1 MYIAWIIVSRILLS
15 RDPADLVHNANINV
29 AVRTS
34 QWPSESITVA
44 HTFTELKFKRK
55 YNYSTHHNEEFFLQV
70 RRLQSPV
77 SFRAGITVPYSRA
90 VLSFS
95 VVYFDFTCPFRAVLA
110 TASVLSLHRFPRC
123 VPHRMHLVRSVG
135 FIRVHRSQCHCRT
148 EAIEPILLESWLF
161 YHEISFGLQ
170 IFQAS
175 WSTILM
181 HFVAECV
188 MYTNLG
194 LVHAG
199 QS

>member
-1 MYIAWIIVSRILLS
+1 MNWYYR
-15 RDPADLVHNANINV
+15 RH
-29 AVRTS
+29 
-34 QWPSESITVA
+34 
-44 HTFTELKFKRK
+44 
-55 YNYSTHHNEEFFLQV
+55 YNYNTHHKEDFFAQD
-70 RRLQSPV
+70 RRLHSPV
-77 SFRAGITVPYSRA
+77 SFDNGITVSDSRA
-90 VLSFS
+90 LFSFS
-95 VVYFDFTCPFRAVLA
+95 FVVYFDFTCPYRAALA
-110 TASVLSLHRFPRC
+110 TASVLSLNWFPRC

-170 IFQAS
+170 VFPAS

-194 LVHAG
+194 LVDVG